1 MLVTRYFDIVISFRR
16 AQDAELIVLHCQGV
30 EVCVEDLSYEG
41 IVNILNSIHS
51 PLREVERLVIWMR
64 PVVDYTT
71 TRPVM
76 IPPIV

>member
-41 IVNILNSIHS
+41 IVNIRDSIHS
-51 PLREVERLVIWMR
+51 PRAG
-64 PVVDYTT
+64 
-71 TRPVM
+71 
-76 IPPIV
+76 